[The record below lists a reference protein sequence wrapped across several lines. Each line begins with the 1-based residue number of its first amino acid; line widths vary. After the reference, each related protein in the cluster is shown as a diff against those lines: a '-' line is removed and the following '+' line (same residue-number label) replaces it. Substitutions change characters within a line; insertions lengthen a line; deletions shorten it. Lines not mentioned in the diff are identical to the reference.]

1 VTQPAQDTVPGS
13 NEVQVQIDERIS
25 SQADPIPGLDGRLRF
40 EMLMTELSTQFVGV
54 TSASIDAKIVDAQR
68 RIAQTLE
75 LDRSTL
81 VQLQDNERFVLT
93 HSWQLPDLHPFPGFA
108 VKELPWM
115 ASAILRGHTVCFAR
129 IDDLPPEASKEKEI
143 ARRFGPRSNV
153 TFPLKV
159 GGKVIGAMAF
169 GTVNREREWPE
180 TLVNRLNLFVEMIGG
195 AIARIGAEDETRRA
209 LDEVQRLRDRLQR
222 ENVYLQQEIKSVRGH
237 KGLIGNSAAL
247 KRVLEQVEQV
257 ANTNSSVLLVGETG
271 TGKELI
277 ASAIHELSPRGKR
290 SMVRLNCAAIPETL
304 IESELFGR
312 EKGAYTGA
320 LSRQAGRFEVAHGST
335 LFLDEVGELPLDV
348 QAKLLRAVQERQIER
363 LGSSKGISCDVRIVA
378 ATNRDLEKEVREKR
392 FRDDL
397 YYRLSVFPIR
407 MPALRERPEDIP
419 LLVEAFVHEF
429 AKSFGKTVESID
441 KESIQKLQLYSWP
454 GNIRELRNA
463 VERAMILSNGPRLQ
477 ISTPCSLPVES
488 AHSMLLCEAER
499 DHLRTV
505 LELTGWRIRGKN
517 GAAEM
522 LGVKPTTL
530 DSMLVRH
537 GIAHKHRPLSH

>member
-1 VTQPAQDTVPGS
+1 
-13 NEVQVQIDERIS
+13 
-25 SQADPIPGLDGRLRF
+25 
-40 EMLMTELSTQFVGV
+40 MLMTELSTQFVGV
-54 TSASIDAKIVDAQR
+54 TSVSINGSIVDAQK
-68 RIAQTLE
+68 RIAQTLD

-93 HSWQLPDLHPFPGFA
+93 HSWQLPDLQPFPGFA
-108 VKELPWM
+108 IKELPWM
-115 ASAILRGHTVCFAR
+115 ANEILRGRIVCFSR
-129 IDDLPPEASKEKEI
+129 IDDLPSEASKEKEL

-169 GTVNREREWPE
+169 GTVNHEREWPE
-180 TLVNRLNLFVEMIGG
+180 TLVNRLNIFVEMIGS
-195 AIARIGAEDETRRA
+195 AIARISAEDETRRA
-209 LDEVQRLRDRLQR
+209 LDEVQRLRDQLQR
-222 ENVYLQQEIKSVRGH
+222 ENVYLQQEIKSARGH
-237 KGLIGNSAAL
+237 KGLIGDSAAL
-247 KRVLEQVEQV
+247 RRVLEQVEQV

-277 ASAIHELSPRGKR
+277 ASAIHELSPRSKR
-290 SMVRLNCAAIPETL
+290 PMVKLNCAAIPDTL

-335 LFLDEVGELPLDV
+335 LFLDEVGELPLEV
-348 QAKLLRAVQERQIER
+348 QAKLLRALQEKQIER
-363 LGSSKGISCDVRIVA
+363 LGSSKAISCDVRIIA
-378 ATNRDLEKEVREKR
+378 ATNRDLEKEVHEKR

-429 AKSFGKTVESID
+429 AKSFGKTVESIE
-441 KESIQKLQLYSWP
+441 KESIQKLQVYSWP

-477 ISTPCSLPVES
+477 ISAPCGLSVES
-488 AHSMLLCEAER
+488 AHSMLLSEAER
-499 DHLRTV
+499 GHLRTV
-505 LELTGWRIRGKN
+505 LELAGWRIRGKN

-522 LGVKPTTL
+522 LGLKPTTL
-530 DSMLVRH
+530 DSMLIRH
-537 GIAHKHRPLSH
+537 GITQKHRPLNH